1 LPEPSAHPAALRHCI
16 ERSGAKPVTGSP
28 ASAYLLYKGD
38 RFSAAFPLVKG
49 LFTIPFLLLFLVA
62 AQAQDQEGKLMNR
75 LLRPDT
81 TLANSAQ
88 NKTFNGSASASVNK
102 PARIGTFYMERKP
115 TTKPYSNTW
124 SFSAAN
130 SFHSE
135 TFDTSGTGNS
145 LLASRSAVR
154 ENTYETPKARVSVE
168 LRDSHKQAGSR
179 NYAGNRPF
187 LEKGKSQKSFD
198 RKNAPM
204 TIEQVRELLNK
215 NK

>member
-1 LPEPSAHPAALRHCI
+1 VSRSCIARSAASLFTGPSL
-16 ERSGAKPVTGSP
+16 
-28 ASAYLLYKGD
+28 SAYLLYKDGG
-38 RFSAAFPLVKG
+38 FSAPSPAVNR
-49 LFTIPFLLLFLVA
+49 LFTILLLLLPFA
-62 AQAQDQEGKLMNR
+62 AADAQDQEGKLMNR

-88 NKTFNGSASASVNK
+88 NKKFNGSASASVNK
-102 PARIGTFYMERKP
+102 QARIGTFYMERKP
-115 TTKPYSNTW
+115 TTKFYSNTW
-124 SFSAAN
+124 SFSATN
-130 SFHSE
+130 FHSE
-135 TFDTSGTGNS
+135 TFDSSGSGHS
-145 LLASRSAVR
+145 LLASRSTVQ

-168 LRDSHKQAGSR
+168 LRDGHKQAASR

-187 LEKGKSQKSFD
+187 LEKGKSQKSLD